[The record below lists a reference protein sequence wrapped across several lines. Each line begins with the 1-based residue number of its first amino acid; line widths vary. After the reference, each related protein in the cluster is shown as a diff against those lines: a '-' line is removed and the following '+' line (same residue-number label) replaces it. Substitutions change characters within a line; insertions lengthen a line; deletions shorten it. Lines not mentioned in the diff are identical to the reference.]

1 MLDARRRARGHAR
14 PRAHEGELSARERE
28 VLELL
33 AAGSTNADVMAELY
47 LSNETVKSH
56 VRNAMLK
63 LGARTRT
70 HAVVLALQRGD
81 LELPP
86 GPSEQ
91 ADVEVRSRRAV

>member
-1 MLDARRRARGHAR
+1 MFETGRTRRERARE
-14 PRAHEGELSARERE
+14 AHGALSARERE

-33 AAGSTNADVMAELY
+33 AAGSTNADIAGRLY
-47 LSNETVKSH
+47 LSNETIKSH

-81 LELPP
+81 LELPS
-86 GPSEQ
+86 GPPEQ
-91 ADVEVRSRRAV
+91 ADLELRSRRAV

>member
-1 MLDARRRARGHAR
+1 MLETGRTRRQRGHT
-14 PRAHEGELSARERE
+14 RAGNGMLSNRERE
-28 VLELL
+28 VLSLL
-33 AAGSTNADVMAELY
+33 AAGSTNADITAALY

-81 LELPP
+81 IELP
-86 GPSEQ
+86 
-91 ADVEVRSRRAV
+91 ADEGAAATIELPSRRAV